1 MYTFLD
7 GNLRI
12 MMEET
17 KREALAEVYG
27 YDIDDLLFADGFDGA
42 IIGIAD
48 GHDSGRVI
56 YDYEKMIEVFM
67 EREDAT
73 YSEAVEWVDFNTVGS
88 YVGKQTPIYLRRI
101 ENYE

>member
-12 MMEET
+12 MMKET

-27 YDIDDLLFADGFDGA
+27 EDLLFADGFDGA

-67 EREDAT
+67 EREDAP
-73 YSEAVEWVDFNTVGS
+73 YSEAVEWVDFYKVGS
-88 YVGKQTPIYLRRI
+88 YVGEQTPIYLRRI

>member
-1 MYTFLD
+1 MYTSLD

-12 MMEET
+12 MMKET
-17 KREALAEVYG
+17 KREILAEFYG
-27 YDIDDLLFADGFDGA
+27 DDLLFADGFDSA
-42 IIGIAD
+42 IIGVAD

-56 YDYEKMIEVFM
+56 YDYEKMIEAFM
-67 EREDAT
+67 EQEGAT

-88 YVGKQTPIYLRRI
+88 YVGEQTPIYLRRI

>member
-27 YDIDDLLFADGFDGA
+27 DDLLFADGFDGA

-73 YSEAVEWVDFNTVGS
+73 YSEAVEWLDFNTVGS
-88 YVGKQTPIYLRRI
+88 YVGEQTPIYLRRI